1 MVAFFFILFV
11 FEAKLHCGRII
22 RSPNSLVE
30 ISMFCSAVLVYVRLI
45 SSGGNI
51 LTVPSSVKFQ
61 HPSCYGL
68 RFVENMKNLR
78 TSFIFAGKSPDF

>member
-30 ISMFCSAVLVYVRLI
+30 ISMFCSAVFVYMWLI

-51 LTVPSSVKFQ
+51 LMVPS
-61 HPSCYGL
+61 P
-68 RFVENMKNLR
+68 
-78 TSFIFAGKSPDF
+78 